1 MAPESHSKFRLDTH
15 NITRKRRTKNENNK
29 SKEKKIEQIRER
41 KKSGNIS
48 FLPVETIRR
57 EQGRGETHVCHHVRA
72 RDD

>member
-48 FLPVETIRR
+48 FLPVENYQERTG
-57 EQGRGETHVCHHVRA
+57 QG
-72 RDD
+72 